1 MRRFFTVYSDG
12 TTWVGHKGELPEQM
26 RHKWYVSMPHKAEI
40 LTALNY
46 AQSTADA
53 DLIGSVRRVGPTET
67 FPCFDGSGAP
77 TDCPGV
83 VIPQGALTLDTIF
96 NKMALFDAFVWDF
109 STTKPDPYQ
118 L

>member
-1 MRRFFTVYSDG
+1 
-12 TTWVGHKGELPEQM
+12 
-26 RHKWYVSMPHKAEI
+26 MPHKAEI
-40 LTALNY
+40 VTALNY

-53 DLIGSVRRVGPTET
+53 DLIGSVERVSPDEVALTY
-67 FPCFDGSGAP
+67 FDG
-77 TDCPGV
+77 TDTQTVHGRLISPGNL
-83 VIPQGALTLDTIF
+83 ALGTVF